1 MATHVAVAVTAVQ
14 SGASLSLLVRVT
26 IPMVP
31 EWHSPV
37 ACYSYDDFEATRLLG
52 SYIYTNVR
60 LNVGLQ
66 ATDFDRKT
74 YGL

>member
-1 MATHVAVAVTAVQ
+1 MTCRRKGSSTNRGTLHRLAKTR
-14 SGASLSLLVRVT
+14 LVL
-26 IPMVP
+26 
-31 EWHSPV
+31 
-37 ACYSYDDFEATRLLG
+37 EATRLLG
-52 SYIYTNVR
+52 KYVYTNVR